1 MAETKR
7 KTAQEVADEN
17 LATAERVLEKATARV
32 AKTMADASKA
42 VADEKMAK
50 RRVLAAQMLAGVDET
65 LVADDETAGD
75 DVI

>member
-1 MAETKR
+1 VAETKR